1 MKSITAD
8 QLMGNGLVCYGASSD
23 VPISSEC
30 KVTGTD
36 LAEEISVGT
45 CWLVIVANQS
55 FIPCVTAS
63 SIRHTLVGCFA
74 LLH

>member
-1 MKSITAD
+1 MKSITAA
-8 QLMGNGLVCYGASSD
+8 QLMGNGLMCYGTSSD

-30 KVTGTD
+30 RVIGTD
-36 LAEEISVGT
+36 LAEKISVGS

-55 FIPCVTAS
+55 FIPCVTAL
-63 SIRHTLVGCFA
+63 SITHTLVGCFA